1 MKPRHMSQEEHKEE
15 NEKKKRLILALQR
28 YQYQTPL
35 TQVTQTDWQV
45 MMTA

>member
-1 MKPRHMSQEEHKEE
+1 MKPRHMSQEERKEE
-15 NEKKKRLILALQR
+15 NEKTRLILALQR